1 MTRLRRLVPFALL
14 GPYLL
19 GIFLL
24 VVLPSLATLA
34 IAFTRYNGMG
44 MPAWVGGLNFQLL
57 RREPLL
63 GVALANS
70 YRFILLAVPMR
81 LLGALGL
88 ALFFNH
94 PRPGSAWYRAAVYLP
109 TVIPDVAY
117 ALLWTWIFNPLY
129 GPLNQVLG
137 GLGLPTPG
145 WLTDGRWGIPA
156 MALMAFFQLGEG
168 FVILLAGLRH
178 ISKDYYEAARVDG
191 ASVWQAFMRIT
202 LPLLTPWLVLLS
214 VRDVV
219 LSFQNTFTPA
229 YIMTGGGPYYA
240 TLFVPMLIQEI
251 SFDGMRFGEGAALTV
266 LVFVVTVLLSLVV
279 FSLFEGWGIDEDQAA
294 G

>member
-1 MTRLRRLVPFALL
+1 MTRLRRPALFALL
-14 GPYLL
+14 APYLL

-24 VVLPSLATLA
+24 VVLPSLVTLL

-44 MPAWVGGLNFQLL
+44 TPVWVGAQNFQLL

-88 ALFFNH
+88 ALFFNR
-94 PRPGSAWYRAAVYLP
+94 PLPGSAWYRAAVYLP

-117 ALLWTWIFNPLY
+117 ALLWTWIFNPIY

-137 GLGLPTPG
+137 ALGLPTPG

-178 ISKDYYEAARVDG
+178 ISKDYYEAAQVDG
-191 ASVWQAFMRIT
+191 ASGWQVFLRIT